1 MKKEYEKRRKEV
13 IKQIEEDYVLTVK
26 GLEKDYKDEF
36 RDYKKLRSL
45 AGNVESPDL
54 QEKYKQYLI
63 DQTNKDINKTQKQ
76 IDKKQK
82 QIDKIDAKIDKL
94 YDETGDTS
102 KTIPEEYTQ
111 QKSTES

>member
-1 MKKEYEKRRKEV
+1 MRIKYNMFKIIKNQQFQLVLGIIFGIIIGLFFKERV
-13 IKQIEEDYVLTVK
+13 N
-26 GLEKDYKDEF
+26 
-36 RDYKKLRSL
+36 S
-45 AGNVESPDL
+45 
-54 QEKYKQYLI
+54 
-63 DQTNKDINKTQKQ
+63 DINKTQKQ